1 MNKYEIIRK
10 IENFAPVESAEAW
23 DCVGFMVETNR
34 ENVYRIMICLT
45 VTEAVVA
52 QARRQECDMIISHH
66 PLFEVPVAWSDIDI
80 YSAHTNLDKAKG
92 GTTDTIIDC
101 LYLDDYKVE
110 FEHEFLRMIDFRKD
124 VLIDEFI
131 EMFRGL
137 APNVRYINNKRVE
150 SVRKVAFCAGSG
162 SEFISEAKA
171 LGVDALVTGDL
182 KFHTALDS
190 DIVVVDMGHF
200 ESEIATK
207 EIFFSI
213 LSKKIPTF
221 VVHLSENDKSPI
233 YCF

>member
-1 MNKYEIIRK
+1 
-10 IENFAPVESAEAW
+10 
-23 DCVGFMVETNR
+23 
-34 ENVYRIMICLT
+34 
-45 VTEAVVA
+45 
-52 QARRQECDMIISHH
+52 
-66 PLFEVPVAWSDIDI
+66 
-80 YSAHTNLDKAKG
+80 
-92 GTTDTIIDC
+92 
-101 LYLDDYKVE
+101 
-110 FEHEFLRMIDFRKD
+110 MIDFRKD

-200 ESEIATK
+200 ESEIIIRPVLRNLVGDGIEVIYA
-207 EIFFSI
+207 E
-213 LSKKIPTF
+213 
-221 VVHLSENDKSPI
+221 EKSPFL
-233 YCF
+233 Y